1 MRKNVIFT
9 IVFAAVIAGLV
20 QLHSYSQKEMANAV
34 SELTITSIDGIADI
48 SYPSAVEERN
58 DIPFVKLIDPEVR
71 KSIPDSV
78 DVEIY
83 RPGKIFLAKGFN
95 ADDPAQLKN
104 FSNIVISGNVIDGFN
119 SDNLT
124 DEAVA
129 QISTS
134 VKASVEQNAAQSSF
148 LISDWT
154 DKPAEEINGAKVLR
168 YEYKQINSSDR
179 ITCMAL
185 TYLFKGNKQVEVL
198 MSAQEKEYAEWAAIN
213 DKIVSG
219 IVIK

>member
-124 DEAVA
+124 DEAVT

>member
-1 MRKNVIFT
+1 
-9 IVFAAVIAGLV
+9 
-20 QLHSYSQKEMANAV
+20 MANAV

>member
-48 SYPSAVEERN
+48 SYPLAVEERN

>member
-20 QLHSYSQKEMANAV
+20 QLHSYSQKEMADAV

-124 DEAVA
+124 DEAVT

-154 DKPAEEINGAKVLR
+154 DKTAEEI
-168 YEYKQINSSDR
+168 
-179 ITCMAL
+179 
-185 TYLFKGNKQVEVL
+185 
-198 MSAQEKEYAEWAAIN
+198 
-213 DKIVSG
+213 
-219 IVIK
+219 

>member
-48 SYPSAVEERN
+48 SYPLAVEERK

-124 DEAVA
+124 DEAVT

>member
-20 QLHSYSQKEMANAV
+20 QLHSYSQKEMADAV

-119 SDNLT
+119 SENLT
-124 DEAVA
+124 DEAVT

-154 DKPAEEINGAKVLR
+154 DKPAEEINGTKVLR
-168 YEYKQINSSDR
+168 YEYKQINSADR